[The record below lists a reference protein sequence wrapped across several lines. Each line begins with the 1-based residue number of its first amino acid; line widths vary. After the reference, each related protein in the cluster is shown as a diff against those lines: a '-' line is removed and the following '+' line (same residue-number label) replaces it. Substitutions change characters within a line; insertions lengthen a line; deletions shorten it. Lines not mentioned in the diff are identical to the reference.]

1 MSDLIIPNHLGFIID
16 GNRRWAKEHGVPT
29 YEGHLAGY
37 KTTMKILTKALEM
50 GVKYGTV
57 YAFSTE
63 NWMRDKD
70 EIKKLMNLMLQ
81 LLVRDLP
88 IIQEKNVKLVIL
100 GSRERLDKKIV
111 ESISKAEAATANNT
125 GGTLAVCWNYGG
137 QLEIVDAV
145 KKIIKSGKTA
155 DDVTIDLISQNLYS
169 PELPPID
176 MIVRTSGEMRLS
188 NFMTWRSAYSEMH
201 FIDKM
206 WPDMKKQDLV
216 DIFKEYGKRS
226 RRFGA

>member
-1 MSDLIIPNHLGFIID
+1 MTDFVIPNHLGFIID
-16 GNRRWAKEHGVPT
+16 GNRRWAKNHGVPT

-37 KTTMKILTKALEM
+37 NTTITILTKALEM
-50 GVKYGTV
+50 GVKYVTV

-70 EIKKLMNLMLQ
+70 EVKKLMGLMLQ

-100 GSRERLDKKIV
+100 GSRERLSKKV
-111 ESISKAEAATANNT
+111 VKSIREAEAATANNT
-125 GGTLAVCWNYGG
+125 GGTLAICWNYGG

-145 KKIIKSGKTA
+145 RNIIESGKTA
-155 DDVTIDLISQNLYS
+155 DEVTIDLINQNLYS
-169 PELPPID
+169 PEVPPID
-176 MIVRTSGEMRLS
+176 MVVRTSGEQRLS
-188 NFMTWRSAYSEMH
+188 NFMMWRSAYSEIY

-206 WPDMKKQDLV
+206 WPDMEECDLL
-216 DIFKEYGKRS
+216 DIFREYGKRS